1 MILTKNIVFKNFSKI
16 KKDKVLKKKLDI
28 IIKKNNEILKSLGTD
43 YNYSYSKKIISRL
56 KKKFSSIRLIGMGG
70 SILGTK
76 AIYKFLNN
84 KIKKEII
91 FIDNLIPKRKYQTK
105 NKKILNIVVS
115 KSGNTLETILNTNIF
130 VNKKSDNVFITEN
143 KNSYLRKL
151 ADQLKSEIVDHNNF
165 IGGRYSVLSE
175 VGMLPSSLVG
185 LNEKKFKQFNNLI
198 KNQTFINNLII
209 NSSNI
214 IYFINQKKFNSIIIN
229 YDESSDDF
237 FKWYQQLVAE
247 SLGKKQ
253 KGIFPLISTMP
264 KDNHSMM
271 QLYLDGPKKS
281 FFTFFDVIEKK
292 SDKIKNKLILS
303 EHNYLKNK
311 KLFEVLSSQKKG
323 SENVFFK
330 NSVPFRSFEIL
341 NRNEETMGELFTFF
355 ILETI
360 LIAKAIKVNP
370 YDQPSVELIKKNTKR
385 ILKNI

>member
-198 KNQTFINNLII
+198 QNQTFINNLII
-209 NSSNI
+209 NSSNM

-292 SDKIKNKLILS
+292 SDKIKNKFILS

-330 NSVPFRSFEIL
+330 NRVPFRSFEIL

-370 YDQPSVELIKKNTKR
+370 YDQPSVELIKKDTKR